1 MSNVII
7 GIIGVILFIGL
18 AAAGATILGSDFMQ
32 ASAST
37 RAATVVA
44 HLQQYSQ
51 AVNVLRVRRAI
62 TVQSSVGT
70 NLGNVLVSNNALEEV
85 PVNPI
90 VPGSAYV
97 AANRTGGSTG
107 DIGTVFTD
115 LGNSKMA
122 RDTCF
127 EIETQAGNTN
137 AAAVV
142 DASTR
147 YDERVIAAPR
157 VGCMMN
163 FYYGNNYMAYIVI

>member
-70 NLGNVLVSNNALEEV
+70 NNALEEV

-90 VPGSAYV
+90 GPGSAYV